1 MDPSAMDTYPD
12 AASRPRIALLDASHT
27 VETTRRN
34 FRRELDAELDEFHC
48 PSGDLPSGF
57 GYDGLVITG
66 SSASVYWDRKW
77 IRELKHW
84 VKAAVDVG
92 LPALGICY
100 GHQLLA
106 DVTGGRVEDMG
117 EYEIGYRTV
126 EHTGHGMLFD
136 GIPDAMTVFT
146 THSDRVAALP
156 PGGTVL
162 AANDYGIQSFCKDR
176 VYGVQF
182 HPEYDLQTARMI
194 TEGKDGQLSD
204 TRLQQVL
211 DGIHTDHYEAACEV
225 KSLFDNFLTN
235 VQARMSQRAMVG

>member
-1 MDPSAMDTYPD
+1 MNTCSTPAE
-12 AASRPRIALLDASHT
+12 RPRIALLDASHT

-34 FRRELDAELDEFHC
+34 FRRVLDAELDEFHC
-48 PSGDLPSGF
+48 PSGDLPCDF
-57 GYDGLVITG
+57 GYDGIVITG
-66 SSASVYWDRKW
+66 SSTSVYWDRDW
-77 IRELKHW
+77 IRELKRW
-84 VKAAVDVG
+84 VEKAVTAG

-106 DVTGGRVEDMG
+106 DVTGGHVEDMD

-126 EHTGHGMLFD
+126 EHTGQGTLFD
-136 GIPDAMTVFT
+136 GIPGSMTVFT

-162 AANDYGIQSFCKDR
+162 AANDYGIQGFRKDQ

-194 TEGKDGQLSD
+194 AEGKDGQLAGA
-204 TRLQQVL
+204 RLQRVL
-211 DGIHTDHYEAACEV
+211 DDIHVEHYEQARPV
-225 KSLFDNFLTN
+225 TSVFDNFLTD
-235 VQARMSQRAMVG
+235 VQARTPQRAPMG

>member
-1 MDPSAMDTYPD
+1 MDTCLDPS
-12 AASRPRIALLDASHT
+12 SRPRIALLDASHT
-27 VETTRRN
+27 VATTRRN

-48 PSGDLPSGF
+48 PSGDLPTDF

-66 SSASVYWDRKW
+66 SSASVYWDREW
-77 IRELKHW
+77 IHALKHW
-84 VKAAVDVG
+84 VTGALKVG
-92 LPALGICY
+92 LPAFGVCF

-126 EHTGHGMLFD
+126 EHIGHGALFD
-136 GIPDAMTVFT
+136 GIPESMTVFT

-156 PGGTVL
+156 PNGTVL
-162 AANDYGIQSFCKDR
+162 AANDYGIQSFRRDQ

-182 HPEYDLQTARMI
+182 HPEYDLRTARMI

-204 TRLQQVL
+204 DRLQRVL
-211 DGIHTDHYEAACEV
+211 DGIHADHYEAACKA
-225 KSLFDNFLTN
+225 KSVFDNFLTE
-235 VQARMSQRAMVG
+235 VQARTPQQVVAG